1 MGIDKLGNVWDNY
14 LVWSP
19 IDLLHAARID
29 TPVFLF
35 SPGKGALMTPALFG
49 RGTTCAGGGA
59 ASCCKTQH
67 PQAEWRDKWT

>member
-35 SPGKGALMTPALFG
+35 SPGKGALMTPDSL
-49 RGTTCAGGGA
+49 R
-59 ASCCKTQH
+59 
-67 PQAEWRDKWT
+67 